1 MKKLYFII
9 PIIIVMLYSCKGQQ
23 EMTKRSSSNISFKI
37 KSIKERKKDFVY
49 IIEAERNDS
58 MFMILSDKKVCDS
71 LKRCVKIKKGRLY
84 DLNIRIIVPVRGP
97 IASLMVTELGLQHSI
112 IKLKEKSDYSLYK
125 ADNLC
130 GLCIVSKEED

>member
-1 MKKLYFII
+1 
-9 PIIIVMLYSCKGQQ
+9 MLYSCKGQQ

-58 MFMILSDKKVCDS
+58 MFMILSDKKECDS

-84 DLNIRIIVPVRGP
+84 DLNIRMILPSSRR
-97 IASLMVTELGLQHSI
+97 IAGLKVTELELKHSI
-112 IKLKEKSDYSLYK
+112 IKLKKESYYRLYE